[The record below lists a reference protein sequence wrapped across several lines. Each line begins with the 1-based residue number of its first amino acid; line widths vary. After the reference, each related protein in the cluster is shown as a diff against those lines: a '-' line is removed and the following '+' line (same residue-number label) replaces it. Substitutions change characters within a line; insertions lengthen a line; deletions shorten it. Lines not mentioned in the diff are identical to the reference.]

1 VYEKHAAMG
10 HIPHAARRMHDITC
24 AMHNWNKAD
33 DSNEVHTP
41 LIGIYTAY
49 ARCMPQGAGYGK

>member
-1 VYEKHAAMG
+1 MG